1 MTLVIDPK
9 TGKLV
14 DKNKLNKN
22 NQKEKDINKNLY
34 PGIDE
39 TDIEV
44 AEAEDNNEVSGATAF
59 VAGLASGVIKVG
71 EGVVSL
77 GESYW

>member
-44 AEAEDNNEVSGATAF
+44 AEAEDNNEVS
-59 VAGLASGVIKVG
+59 
-71 EGVVSL
+71 
-77 GESYW
+77 